1 MCILFFVKIL
11 LYNTVFFVVFLATSY
26 TIFIMCFI
34 NRLFFVDVCME
45 HDSTELL
52 IAMQAPGMNRGVV
65 QYLKDINV
73 CKKRNLVI

>member
-1 MCILFFVKIL
+1 M
-11 LYNTVFFVVFLATSY
+11 FLATSY